1 MKTQEESM
9 KIIDS
14 VPLTNGKFS
23 FEGQVEEPMR
33 YIIQVDT
40 SSGRIPLLLSN
51 EPVKVQAHIDSLY
64 SATVHGGADHEVY
77 RSYYDNEF
85 EDIRVLAGSVYQLSD
100 SLTQGGKT
108 VLSEE
113 QDDLMEAKWKEIN
126 DFAYEKTSSF
136 IDENSKSIAS
146 AIVIED

>member
-1 MKTQEESM
+1 
-9 KIIDS
+9 
-14 VPLTNGKFS
+14 
-23 FEGQVEEPMR
+23 
-33 YIIQVDT
+33 
-40 SSGRIPLLLSN
+40 
-51 EPVKVQAHIDSLY
+51 
-64 SATVHGGADHEVY
+64 
-77 RSYYDNEF
+77 SYYDNEF
-85 EDIRVLAGSVYQLSD
+85 EDIRGLAGSVYQLSD

-146 AIVIED
+146 AIVIEDRYIQYPDPEKAALLYGKLSPEAKSSYYGKKVRKALDAYERTSVGKTAPNFAMHDPQG